1 MPPPSTPPGLLTWS
15 MQKLRN
21 SKVVFKDYIPNQMML
36 LPPSLEEM
44 IPENHPVRVV
54 NQVVDAIDMDP
65 LLAKYKGG
73 GCSSYHPR
81 LMLKVLI
88 YGYLTNTYSS
98 RKIEEALHQNIHY
111 MWLSGMQH
119 PDHNTI
125 NRFRSDRLKDV
136 LKEVFGQVVQ
146 LLIES
151 GHVNLKE
158 VFTDGTKIEANANR
172 YTFVWGRAIKTSRN
186 RIQRQ
191 LKELWEYAEGVAR
204 EELENNEPDNF
215 EQIDAEKV
223 KKAIDRIDKALE
235 NKKVDKKVKQKLNYA
250 KRKWPEVLNKYD
262 RYEGQL
268 GSRKSLSKTDPDAT
282 FMRMKEDHMLNGQL
296 KPGYNWQ
303 ISTQNQ
309 YILGYSIHQDLADTS
324 TLPAHMESLEQSL
337 GGTPETLVADAGY
350 GSEQNYE
357 YLENKGIEA
366 FVKYNNFHKEQT
378 KRWKENPYRI
388 ENLHYNE
395 ELDCFYC
402 PMGQPMT
409 YIGSRRRKSGRG
421 YLQSTRLY
429 QAQNCQGCPMRGPC
443 HKAKG
448 DRVIEAYTRLIN
460 YKEIIKERLNSERG
474 KAYRSQRPIEPEA
487 VFGNI
492 KNNHGFRKFMLRG
505 LDKVEI
511 EAGLLS
517 IAHNLAKLAN

>member
-1 MPPPSTPPGLLTWS
+1 
-15 MQKLRN
+15 MQTRN
-21 SKVVFKDYIPNQMML
+21 SKIVFKDYNPNQMLL
-36 LPPSLEEM
+36 LPPSLEEFV
-44 IPENHPVRVV
+44 PHNHPVRVV
-54 NQVVDAIDMDP
+54 NQVVDTIDIDP
-65 LLAKYKGG
+65 LLLKYKGG

-81 LMLKVLI
+81 LMLKILI

-98 RKIEEALHQNIHY
+98 RKIEEALLQNVHF
-111 MWLSGMQH
+111 MWLSGMQY

-125 NRFRSDRLKDV
+125 NRFRSDKLKDV

-151 GHVNLKE
+151 GHVNVKE
-158 VFTDGTKIEANANR
+158 VYLDGTKIEANANR

-191 LKELWEYAEGVAR
+191 LKELWQYAEGVAR
-204 EELENNEPDNF
+204 EELKNNEPDDF

-250 KRKWPEVLNKYD
+250 KRKWPEVLDKYD
-262 RYEGQL
+262 RYEEQL

-309 YILGYSIHQDLADTS
+309 YILGYTIHQDLADTS
-324 TLPAHMESLEQSL
+324 TLSTHVESLEQTL
-337 GGTPETLVADAGY
+337 GDTPKTMVADAGY

-378 KRWKENPYRI
+378 KKWKEDPRRI
-388 ENLHYNE
+388 ENLHYNPE
-395 ELDCFYC
+395 QDCYYC
-402 PMGQPMT
+402 PMGQPMNFMYT
-409 YIGSRRRKSGRG
+409 KKDKTALG
-421 YLQSTRLY
+421 YQQTKRVY
-429 QAQNCQGCPMRGPC
+429 QAQNCRGCPMRGSC
-443 HKAKG
+443 YKAKG
-448 DRVIEAYTRLIN
+448 NRKIEVNPRLID

-474 KAYRSQRPIEPEA
+474 KQYRSQRPIEPEA

-492 KNNHGFRKFMLRG
+492 KNNHNYRRFLLRG
-505 LDKVEI
+505 IAKVEI
-511 EAGLLS
+511 EAGLLAL
-517 IAHNLAKLAN
+517 AHNLAKMAN